1 MSNFE
6 DVLDLGV
13 DTAIQLGGFNKKLK
27 KDNPTTAEGYYIG
40 SRDIPSKFSKT
51 GFSKLHVFSQGTVGG
66 TPVKGSLGVFG
77 KTDLD
82 SKMAVV
88 EVGARTRLTNTGSV
102 PTNKGN
108 DMLKYRVQV
117 DRSDAIDVSSIAG
130 TETNTGGVAGEEETQ
145 YADGGVEE
153 TDLDSEETQVD
164 ELPPV
169 RATRPATPAQAPSAA
184 RQAQVQALLNKGRAT
199 RTA

>member
-1 MSNFE
+1 MAFE

-13 DTAIQLGGFNKKLK
+13 DKAIQLGGFNKKLK
-27 KDNPTTAEGYYIG
+27 KENPTSAEGYYIG

-51 GFSKLHVFSQGTVGG
+51 GLAKLHVLN
-66 TPVKGSLGVFG
+66 TPEGSLGVYG

-82 SKMAVV
+82 PKMAVV
-88 EVGARTRLTNTGSV
+88 EVGARVRITNTGSV

-108 DMLKYRVQV
+108 DMLKFRVQV
-117 DRSDAIDVSSIAG
+117 DRTDTIDVSSIAG
-130 TETNTGGVAGEEETQ
+130 TNPEPRTAEELGDETQ

-184 RQAQVQALLNKGRAT
+184 RQAQVQALLNKGRTA